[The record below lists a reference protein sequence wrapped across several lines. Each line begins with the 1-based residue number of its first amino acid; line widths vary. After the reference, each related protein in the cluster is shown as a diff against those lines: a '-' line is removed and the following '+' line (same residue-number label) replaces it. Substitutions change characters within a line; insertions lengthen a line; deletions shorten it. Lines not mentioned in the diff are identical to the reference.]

1 MDSVW
6 KTKFLGPV
14 SQFITDFLWLF
25 HFLNSQFLLNIKKK
39 KYVVSSVNETLLSF
53 SFQIPV

>member
-25 HFLNSQFLLNIKKK
+25 HFLNSQFLLNIKKEK
-39 KYVVSSVNETLLSF
+39 VCGVICE
-53 SFQIPV
+53 